1 LEIILSFFVCVF
13 SSETHEILFTFCFPT
28 SNPISYLSPYGQ
40 SHTCCVGSLASG
52 EIKAS
57 NYVLVSA
64 DLRNLSLV
72 ESKLFSFGFDPS
84 KSVLILSEC
93 VLVYLDVAS
102 SSALLQWLATKCDQ
116 AMFLLYEQI
125 NPYTPFGQQMI
136 KNLTDRGVPLLSIK
150 EFPDLDAQRKR
161 FLAAGWERVEAKDMN
176 QIYTDLLD
184 PQENKRIEKLEI
196 FDELEEWHLIQ
207 SHYCLVAAF
216 IDRKKSGLFD
226 DITLTQHT
234 SQPIRGLLEQHSFQG
249 IKDSSTIESGTA
261 IQPSS
266 TMD

>member
-184 PQENKRIEKLEI
+184 PQENKR
-196 FDELEEWHLIQ
+196 FTCLILRA
-207 SHYCLVAAF
+207 SW
-216 IDRKKSGLFD
+216 LFF
-226 DITLTQHT
+226 TLTLSVFYT
-234 SQPIRGLLEQHSFQG
+234 V
-249 IKDSSTIESGTA
+249 
-261 IQPSS
+261 
-266 TMD
+266 